1 MGGNFSPSCSTV
13 NVHSHPSSPELA
25 TMNVFSGKTALLD
38 FYNPDKNPPLPL
50 VELPSHPFEDE
61 LATMNV
67 FSGKTAL
74 LDFYN
79 PDKNPPL
86 PLVELPSH
94 PFEDDNVR
102 IYAKM
107 LTLLPAGN
115 VKSLPALNMLMRAS
129 EAGQVD
135 NSTERIVEY
144 SSGNTVISLGIIS
157 KIMGGPQVGA
167 YISNKT
173 STQKMEL
180 LRFFGLDLT
189 LFGGPAQVEP
199 ADVNGGI
206 YAAIQDKWS
215 YCLTPCPSTLF
226 GGPAQVEP
234 ADVNGGIYAAI
245 QDGMRPGWYNPG
257 QYSSPQNSEA
267 HVRWTGPQIHAQ
279 LPKINVFAAA
289 VGTSGTMTGTGSY
302 LKTVRPD
309 IVNLGLMLKRLYCPW
324 RSGPRSPANRSR
336 PNCRLAL
343 ARNSVQLGTM
353 TGTGSYLKT
362 VRPDIV
368 NLGVFTAPGDR
379 VPGPRPIDL
388 VQTVDLPWQ
397 EVIDAAEHVSSKDSY
412 RISLDLCR
420 QGLLVGPSS
429 GLSLQGLY
437 QYLEK
442 AKKNGELDTLR
453 ADDGSVYCAF
463 ICCDQ
468 PYQYISD
475 YFTKLEPSCFP
486 PIYNTELLDKDL
498 YPYGV
503 DWIISPNDAF
513 RLLYPAH
520 GLQTPPAEL
529 TELDGEFKSIR
540 EPSPIHA
547 HAIILDL
554 RSQADFTCA
563 HIHGSKNLDI
573 RCAGTANPFK
583 NPQVLAELW
592 ETLRQALIP
601 RTKEMSNK
609 SVLLVSYNEEI
620 AYVGCS
626 VLRKEGIKAFALGG
640 GFEKWKEAGLDAES
654 PTARH

>member
-1 MGGNFSPSCSTV
+1 
-13 NVHSHPSSPELA
+13 
-25 TMNVFSGKTALLD
+25 MNVFSGKTALLD
-38 FYNPDKNPPLPL
+38 FYNPEKNPPLPL
-50 VELPSHPFEDE
+50 VELPAHPFEHD
-61 LATMNV
+61 
-67 FSGKTAL
+67 G
-74 LDFYN
+74 
-79 PDKNPPL
+79 
-86 PLVELPSH
+86 
-94 PFEDDNVR
+94 VR

-129 EAGQVD
+129 EAGKID
-135 NSTERIVEY
+135 DSTERIVEY
-144 SSGNTVISLGIIS
+144 SSGNTVISLGIVS

-173 STQKMEL
+173 SPQKMEL

-206 YAAIQDKWS
+206 H
-215 YCLTPCPSTLF
+215 
-226 GGPAQVEP
+226 
-234 ADVNGGIYAAI
+234 AAI

-302 LKTVRPD
+302 LKSVRPD
-309 IVNLGLMLKRLYCPW
+309 MI
-324 RSGPRSPANRSR
+324 
-336 PNCRLAL
+336 
-343 ARNSVQLGTM
+343 
-353 TGTGSYLKT
+353 
-362 VRPDIV
+362 

-397 EVIDAAEHVSSKDSY
+397 EVIDASEHVSSKDSY
-412 RISLDLCR
+412 RVSLDLCR

-429 GLSLQGLY
+429 GLSLVGLY

-442 AKKNGELDTLR
+442 MKKTGELDSLR

-475 YFTKLEPSCFP
+475 YFTKLEPTCFP
-486 PIYNTELLDKDL
+486 PIYNTELLDRDL

-503 DWIISPNDAF
+503 DWILSPTDAF

-520 GLQTPPAEL
+520 GLQTPPAEP
-529 TELDGEFKSIR
+529 TELDDEFKSVR
-540 EPSPIHA
+540 ERLIHTLLLYPA
-547 HAIILDL
+547 HGLQTPPAEPTELDDEFKSVRERLIHTHAAVYDL
-554 RSQADFTCA
+554 RSQTDYTSACVP
-563 HIHGSKNLDI
+563 GSKNVEIL
-573 RCAGTANPFK
+573 CAGNENPFK
-583 NPQVLAELW
+583 NPKMLADLW
-592 ETLRQALIP
+592 EVLRQTLVPHA
-601 RTKEMSNK
+601 KDMSDK

-640 GFEKWKEAGLDAES
+640 GFDKWKEAGLDAAS
-654 PTARH
+654 LPVRH

>member
-1 MGGNFSPSCSTV
+1 MLHCYTHTLASPRLTSLEC
-13 NVHSHPSSPELA
+13 A

-50 VELPSHPFEDE
+50 VELPSHPFE
-61 LATMNV
+61 
-67 FSGKTAL
+67 G
-74 LDFYN
+74 
-79 PDKNPPL
+79 
-86 PLVELPSH
+86 
-94 PFEDDNVR
+94 DNVR

-129 EAGQVD
+129 EAGEVND
-135 NSTERIVEY
+135 STERIVEY
-144 SSGNTVISLGIIS
+144 SSGNTVISLGIVS

-173 STQKMEL
+173 SPQKMEL
-180 LRFFGLDLT
+180 LRFFGLDL
-189 LFGGPAQVEP
+189 
-199 ADVNGGI
+199 
-206 YAAIQDKWS
+206 
-215 YCLTPCPSTLF
+215 TLF

-279 LPKINVFAAA
+279 LPNINIFAAA

-309 IVNLGLMLKRLYCPW
+309 L
-324 RSGPRSPANRSR
+324 
-336 PNCRLAL
+336 
-343 ARNSVQLGTM
+343 
-353 TGTGSYLKT
+353 
-362 VRPDIV
+362 V

-397 EVIDAAEHVSSKDSY
+397 EVIDAAEHVSSNDSY
-412 RISLDLCR
+412 RISLELCR

-442 AKKNGELDTLR
+442 AKKNGELESLR
-453 ADDGSVYCAF
+453 ADDGNVYCAF

-475 YFTKLEPSCFP
+475 YFTKLDSSCFP

-503 DWIISPNDAF
+503 DWILSPSDAF

-520 GLQTPPAEL
+520 GLQTPPTSP
-529 TELDGEFKSIR
+529 TELEELRDAQ
-540 EPSPIHA
+540 EPLIHA
-547 HAIILDL
+547 HAIVIDL
-554 RSQADFTCA
+554 RSHADFACA
-563 HIHGSKNLDI
+563 HIPGSKNIDI
-573 RCAGTANPFK
+573 QCAGDKNPFK
-583 NPQVLAELW
+583 DPSMLAELW
-592 ETLRQALIP
+592 ETLRKALVP
-601 RTKEMSNK
+601 QVKDMSHK

-626 VLRKEGIKAFALGG
+626 VLRKEGVKAFSLGG
-640 GFEKWKEAGLDAES
+640 GFEKWKQAGLDAGTPS
-654 PTARH
+654 VRH

>member
-1 MGGNFSPSCSTV
+1 
-13 NVHSHPSSPELA
+13 
-25 TMNVFSGKTALLD
+25 MNVFSGKNSLLD
-38 FYNPDKNPPLPL
+38 FYNP
-50 VELPSHPFEDE
+50 E
-61 LATMNV
+61 
-67 FSGKTAL
+67 
-74 LDFYN
+74 
-79 PDKNPPL
+79 KNPPL

-129 EAGQVD
+129 EAGKID
-135 NSTERIVEY
+135 DSTERIVEY
-144 SSGNTVISLGIIS
+144 SSGNTVISLGIVS

-173 STQKMEL
+173 SPQKMEL
-180 LRFFGLDLT
+180 LRFFGLDL
-189 LFGGPAQVEP
+189 
-199 ADVNGGI
+199 
-206 YAAIQDKWS
+206 
-215 YCLTPCPSTLF
+215 TLF

-302 LKTVRPD
+302 LKSVRPD
-309 IVNLGLMLKRLYCPW
+309 M
-324 RSGPRSPANRSR
+324 
-336 PNCRLAL
+336 
-343 ARNSVQLGTM
+343 
-353 TGTGSYLKT
+353 
-362 VRPDIV
+362 V

-412 RISLDLCR
+412 RISLELCR

-429 GLSLQGLY
+429 GLSLKGLY

-442 AKKNGELDTLR
+442 MKKSDELDSLR
-453 ADDGSVYCAF
+453 ADDGNVYCAF

-503 DWIISPNDAF
+503 DWILTPNAAS

-520 GLQTPPAEL
+520 GLQTPPAEP
-529 TELDGEFKSIR
+529 TELDDEFKAVR
-540 EPSPIHA
+540 EPLIHA
-547 HAIILDL
+547 HAVVFDL
-554 RSQADFTCA
+554 RSQADFARA
-563 HIHGSKNLDI
+563 HVPGSKNVEVP
-573 RCAGTANPFK
+573 CAGNGNPFK
-583 NPQVLAELW
+583 NPNMLAQLW
-592 ETLRQALIP
+592 EALRQTLLPHAKDM
-601 RTKEMSNK
+601 TNK

-626 VLRKEGIKAFALGG
+626 VLRKEGVKAFALGG
-640 GFEKWKEAGLDAES
+640 GFDKWKEAGLDAGTLS
-654 PTARH
+654 PRH

>member
-1 MGGNFSPSCSTV
+1 
-13 NVHSHPSSPELA
+13 
-25 TMNVFSGKTALLD
+25 
-38 FYNPDKNPPLPL
+38 
-50 VELPSHPFEDE
+50 
-61 LATMNV
+61 MNV

-115 VKSLPALNMLMRAS
+115 VKSLPALNMLARAS
-129 EAGQVD
+129 EAGKID
-135 NSTERIVEY
+135 DSTERIVEY
-144 SSGNTVISLGIIS
+144 SSGNTVVSLGIVS

-173 STQKMEL
+173 SPQKMEL
-180 LRFFGLDLT
+180 LRFFGLDL
-189 LFGGPAQVEP
+189 LVPPSRFRDE
-199 ADVNGGI
+199 
-206 YAAIQDKWS
+206 
-215 YCLTPCPSTLF
+215 LTEFFRTLF

-267 HVRWTGPQIHAQ
+267 HVRWTGPQIYAQ
-279 LPKINVFAAA
+279 LPKISVFAAA

-309 IVNLGLMLKRLYCPW
+309 L
-324 RSGPRSPANRSR
+324 
-336 PNCRLAL
+336 
-343 ARNSVQLGTM
+343 
-353 TGTGSYLKT
+353 
-362 VRPDIV
+362 V

-397 EVIDAAEHVSSKDSY
+397 EVIDAAEHVSSFDSY
-412 RISLDLCR
+412 QMSLELCR

-429 GLSLQGLY
+429 GLSLKGLY
-437 QYLEK
+437 QYLDK
-442 AKKNGELDTLR
+442 MKKNGELDNLR
-453 ADDGSVYCAF
+453 ADDGNVYCSF

-475 YFTKLEPSCFP
+475 YFTKLGPSYFP
-486 PIYNTELLDKDL
+486 PIHNTELLNKDL

-503 DWIISPNDAF
+503 DWILSPNDAF
-513 RLLYPAH
+513 RLLFPAH
-520 GLQTPPAEL
+520 GLQTPPAEP
-529 TELDGEFKSIR
+529 TELDGEFRHTR
-540 EPSPIHA
+540 EPLVHA
-547 HAIILDL
+547 HAAVLDL
-554 RSQADFTCA
+554 RSRAEFERA
-563 HIHGSKNLDI
+563 HIPGSKHI
-573 RCAGTANPFK
+573 EVRCAASENPFK
-583 NPQVLAELW
+583 NPKVLAELW
-592 ETLRQALIP
+592 DTFRRVLVPLA
-601 RTKEMSNK
+601 KDMASK

-626 VLRKEGIKAFALGG
+626 VLRKEGVKAFALGG
-640 GFEKWKEAGLDAES
+640 GFEKWEVAGLDAAPS
-654 PTARH
+654 AGRH

>member
-1 MGGNFSPSCSTV
+1 
-13 NVHSHPSSPELA
+13 
-25 TMNVFSGKTALLD
+25 
-38 FYNPDKNPPLPL
+38 
-50 VELPSHPFEDE
+50 
-61 LATMNV
+61 MNV

-129 EAGQVD
+129 EASQIND
-135 NSTERIVEY
+135 STERIVEY
-144 SSGNTVISLGIIS
+144 SSGNTVISLGIVS

-173 STQKMEL
+173 SPQKMEL

-206 YAAIQDKWS
+206 H
-215 YCLTPCPSTLF
+215 
-226 GGPAQVEP
+226 
-234 ADVNGGIYAAI
+234 AAI

-267 HVRWTGPQIHAQ
+267 HVRWTGPQIYAQ

-309 IVNLGLMLKRLYCPW
+309 L
-324 RSGPRSPANRSR
+324 
-336 PNCRLAL
+336 
-343 ARNSVQLGTM
+343 
-353 TGTGSYLKT
+353 
-362 VRPDIV
+362 V

-442 AKKNGELDTLR
+442 AKKNDELDALR

-475 YFTKLEPSCFP
+475 YFTKLEASCFP

-503 DWIISPNDAF
+503 DWILTPNDAF

-520 GLQTPPAEL
+520 GLQTPPAEP
-529 TELDGEFKSIR
+529 TELDDEFKNVR
-540 EPSPIHA
+540 EPLIHA

-554 RSQADFTCA
+554 RSSVDFTRA

-573 RCAGTANPFK
+573 QCAGAANPFK
-583 NPQVLAELW
+583 DPAMLAELW

-601 RTKEMSNK
+601 HTKNMSNK

-626 VLRKEGIKAFALGG
+626 VLRKEGVKAFALGG
-640 GFEKWKEAGLDAES
+640 GFEKWKEAGLDAGA

>member
-1 MGGNFSPSCSTV
+1 
-13 NVHSHPSSPELA
+13 
-25 TMNVFSGKTALLD
+25 
-38 FYNPDKNPPLPL
+38 
-50 VELPSHPFEDE
+50 
-61 LATMNV
+61 MNV

-94 PFEDDNVR
+94 PFEDDKVR

-129 EAGQVD
+129 EAGQIND
-135 NSTERIVEY
+135 STQRIVEY
-144 SSGNTVISLGIIS
+144 SSGNTVISLGIVS

-173 STQKMEL
+173 SPQKMEL

-206 YAAIQDKWS
+206 YAAIQD
-215 YCLTPCPSTLF
+215 
-226 GGPAQVEP
+226 
-234 ADVNGGIYAAI
+234 
-245 QDGMRPGWYNPG
+245 GMQPGWYNPG

-279 LPKINVFAAA
+279 LPKINIFAAA

-309 IVNLGLMLKRLYCPW
+309 M
-324 RSGPRSPANRSR
+324 
-336 PNCRLAL
+336 
-343 ARNSVQLGTM
+343 
-353 TGTGSYLKT
+353 
-362 VRPDIV
+362 V

-412 RISLDLCR
+412 RISLELCR

-429 GLSLQGLY
+429 GLSLKGLY

-442 AKKNGELDTLR
+442 MKKHGELDGLR
-453 ADDGSVYCAF
+453 ADDGNVYCAF

-486 PIYNTELLDKDL
+486 PIHNTELLNKDL

-503 DWIISPNDAF
+503 DWIISPIDAF
-513 RLLYPAH
+513 RLLYPAY
-520 GLQTPPAEL
+520 GLQTPPAEP
-529 TELDGEFKSIR
+529 TELDDEFKSTR
-540 EPSPIHA
+540 GPLIHA
-547 HAIILDL
+547 HAVVIDL
-554 RSQADFTCA
+554 RSESDFGCA
-563 HIHGSKNLDI
+563 HIPGSKNVDI
-573 RCAGTANPFK
+573 QFAGVQNPFK
-583 NPQVLAELW
+583 HPKLLAEIWEVLCKVLA
-592 ETLRQALIP
+592 P
-601 RTKEMSNK
+601 HTKDMSNK

-626 VLRKEGIKAFALGG
+626 VLRKEGVKAFALGG
-640 GFEKWKEAGLDAES
+640 GFDKWKEAGFDVGNPAV
-654 PTARH
+654 RH

>member
-1 MGGNFSPSCSTV
+1 MSRTIFLYKLDKIRLHET
-13 NVHSHPSSPELA
+13 SSLH
-25 TMNVFSGKTALLD
+25 TLLSLRLSL
-38 FYNPDKNPPLPL
+38 PPLTTT
-50 VELPSHPFEDE
+50 
-61 LATMNV
+61 TMNV

-94 PFEDDNVR
+94 PFEDDNVK

-115 VKSLPALNMLMRAS
+115 VKSLPGGFKLPTYVTAFTSNNFCLALNMLMRAS
-129 EAGQVD
+129 EAGQID
-135 NSTERIVEY
+135 GSTERIVEY
-144 SSGNTVISLGIIS
+144 SSGNTVISLGIVS

-180 LRFFGLDLT
+180 LRFFGLDL
-189 LFGGPAQVEP
+189 
-199 ADVNGGI
+199 
-206 YAAIQDKWS
+206 
-215 YCLTPCPSTLF
+215 TLF

-279 LPKINVFAAA
+279 LPKINIFAAA

-309 IVNLGLMLKRLYCPW
+309 M
-324 RSGPRSPANRSR
+324 
-336 PNCRLAL
+336 
-343 ARNSVQLGTM
+343 
-353 TGTGSYLKT
+353 
-362 VRPDIV
+362 V

-397 EVIDAAEHVSSKDSY
+397 EVIDAAEHVLSKDSY
-412 RISLDLCR
+412 RISLELCR

-442 AKKNGELDTLR
+442 AKRNGELDSLR
-453 ADDGSVYCAF
+453 ADDGNVYCAF

-486 PIYNTELLDKDL
+486 PIHNTELLDKDL

-503 DWIISPNDAF
+503 DWILSPNDAF
-513 RLLYPAH
+513 RMLYPAH
-520 GLQTPPAEL
+520 GLQTPP
-529 TELDGEFKSIR
+529 TEPTDLDDEFKHVH
-540 EPSPIHA
+540 EPLIHA
-547 HAIILDL
+547 HAVVFDL
-554 RSQADFTCA
+554 RSQSDFTRA
-563 HIHGSKNLDI
+563 HILGSKNVDI
-573 RCAGTANPFK
+573 QCAGTENPFK
-583 NPQVLAELW
+583 DPKMLAELW
-592 ETLRQALIP
+592 ETLRKMLNP
-601 RTKEMSNK
+601 LVKDLYDK

-626 VLRKEGIKAFALGG
+626 VLRKEGVKAFALGG
-640 GFEKWKEAGLDAES
+640 GFEKWKEGGLDVGTPA
-654 PTARH
+654 ARH